1 MLYNEGFGLRHRHA
15 LADPLC
21 LMYYP
26 MRRKRYWWSIVM
38 LLRPT
43 PIAIFCE
50 SYTVA
55 DTHINNLYYIMFR
68 M

>member
-26 MRRKRYWWSIVM
+26 MRRKRDWWSIVL

-43 PIAIFCE
+43 PIAVFCE
-50 SYTVA
+50 SYQTLV
-55 DTHINNLYYIMFR
+55 NNLYYIMLS

>member
-50 SYTVA
+50 FYTL
-55 DTHINNLYYIMFR
+55 TP
-68 M
+68 